1 MRPKKLT
8 LSAWGPYADEQIVDF
23 DGISD
28 GLFLLTGPTGSGKTM
43 IFDGI
48 SYALFGVPSGKIRER
63 DTLRS
68 DFAKETDET
77 FVKLSF
83 EHRGNVYTVIRHPR
97 YTRQKKRGEGE
108 ITVNEK
114 ACLYMP
120 GGQVIE
126 NLTVVNEKISEI
138 LGVNH
143 EQFKQI
149 AMIAQGEFQELLTAD
164 SKKRVEIFRNIFGT
178 EVYERIQRRL
188 SERAGTLAKEI
199 DALRNRTEEAMAS
212 IVSQNHEKLQYLLGQ
227 QVVHEA
233 QVADA
238 LGEAVAKDRQLLA
251 ATDKILKELG
261 EAYNAA
267 ELDYKLYIQNK
278 NNEANERAASEKLL
292 AALEKGEQDF
302 LKLQPEYDN
311 LSERQSEIRALQ
323 KKLDE
328 DSRLMDIVKA
338 IQGQEKI
345 CREAAKKSASAKE
358 ERQRQKAALDKLQD
372 TIAQNK
378 EKLSE
383 QQKAD
388 EAVALYEG
396 GLKDGQR
403 AAKDCEQLV
412 CLCKD
417 FVGVKKAYAAKTAVY
432 QKAQDEADEKKQRY
446 EGADRIFRQAA
457 AGLLA
462 QKLLEGQPCPVCG
475 SVHHPSPAALVSG
488 IVSEAQLKGLKSESE
503 TAVKL
508 ADKFLNELTGL
519 QGEKVAHWTNIV
531 RQAKTVLAIED
542 DRALV
547 GNGGIYE
554 TEQLFY
560 KAVQAKKEAI
570 AAKNE
575 EISARL
581 SRAKQQK
588 KQFEALRQKQED
600 LEKALGEKTA
610 LFEKYSEAA
619 ANLEI
624 EAQKQKALLE
634 NTKQQLPK
642 GLTEAAIIMRRQ
654 ETEHSLKAAEKA
666 VDAVQKAYNEVLLQ
680 LTQDKAKHK
689 EVAAH
694 LEKYEAEAK
703 KCRQSLLKLTG
714 GAEPEAWLSKLRAQ
728 MEEKKKD
735 RDFLYRMYHQNS
747 DVYKTLKAKAG
758 KKEALDEA
766 YGRIKKLENAAR
778 GNNQR
783 RLEFEQYVLGT
794 YFDEILEAANLRLYH
809 MSEGRYELFRTEKVK
824 DMRRRNSLDI
834 EVLDNYTGRRRPVK
848 TLSGGESFK
857 AALSL
862 ALGLSDVIQNYV
874 GGIDIDLLFIDEGFG
889 SLDETSVQTAVDT
902 LMTLAGGSRMVG
914 IISHV
919 SELKERIDTQ
929 IIVEKGVCGSRIRK
943 GGQNE
948 F

>member
-97 YTRQKKRGEGE
+97 YTRPKKRGEGE

-188 SERAGTLAKEI
+188 SERAGALAKEI

-212 IVSQNHEKLQYLLGQ
+212 IVSQNHEKLQYLLSQ

-311 LSERQSEIRALQ
+311 LSERRFEIRALQ

-388 EAVALYEG
+388 EAVSLYEG

-412 CLCKD
+412 CQCKD
-417 FVGVKKAYAAKTAVY
+417 FVGVKKAYAAKTAEY
-432 QKAQDEADEKKQRY
+432 QKAQGRADEKKRRY

-488 IVSEAQLKGLKSESE
+488 VVSEAQLKGLKSESE

-508 ADKFLNELTGL
+508 ADKLLNELTGL

-531 RQAKTVLAIED
+531 RQTKTVLAIED

-547 GNGGIYE
+547 GSGGIYE
-554 TEQLFY
+554 TEQFFY

-575 EISARL
+575 EISAQL
-581 SRAKQQK
+581 SQAKQQK
-588 KQFEALRQKQED
+588 KQFETLRKQQED
-600 LEKALGEKTA
+600 LEKAFGEKTA

-666 VDAVQKAYNEVLLQ
+666 VDAVQKAYEKVLLQ

-703 KCRQSLLKLTG
+703 KCRQSLLKLTD
-714 GAEPEAWLSKLRAQ
+714 GAEPEAWLSKLRVQ

-758 KKEALDEA
+758 KKEALDEV

>member
-97 YTRQKKRGEGE
+97 YTRPKKRGEGE

-188 SERAGTLAKEI
+188 SERAGALAKEI

-212 IVSQNHEKLQYLLGQ
+212 IVSQNHEKLQYLLSQ

-238 LGEAVAKDRQLLA
+238 LSEAVAKDRQLLA

-311 LSERQSEIRALQ
+311 LSERQFEIRALQ

-388 EAVALYEG
+388 EAVSLYEG

-412 CLCKD
+412 CQCKD
-417 FVGVKKAYAAKTAVY
+417 FVGVKKAYAAKTAEY
-432 QKAQDEADEKKQRY
+432 QKAQGRADEKKRRY

-488 IVSEAQLKGLKSESE
+488 VVSEAQLKGLKSESE

-508 ADKFLNELTGL
+508 ADKLLNELTGL

-531 RQAKTVLAIED
+531 RQTKTVLAIED

-547 GNGGIYE
+547 GSGGIYE

-575 EISARL
+575 EISAQL
-581 SRAKQQK
+581 SQAKQQK
-588 KQFEALRQKQED
+588 KQFETLRKQQED

-666 VDAVQKAYNEVLLQ
+666 VDAVQKAYEKVLLQ

-703 KCRQSLLKLTG
+703 KCRQSLLKLTD

-758 KKEALDEA
+758 KKEALDEV

-902 LMTLAGGSRMVG
+902 LMALAGGSRMVG

>member
-97 YTRQKKRGEGE
+97 YTRPKKRGEGE

-120 GGQVIE
+120 GGEVIE

-188 SERAGTLAKEI
+188 SERAGALAKEI

-212 IVSQNHEKLQYLLGQ
+212 IVSQNHEKLQYLLSQ

-278 NNEANERAASEKLL
+278 NNEANERAVSEKLL

-311 LSERQSEIRALQ
+311 LSERRFEIRALQ

-388 EAVALYEG
+388 EAVSLYEG

-412 CLCKD
+412 CQCKD
-417 FVGVKKAYAAKTAVY
+417 FVGVKKAYAAKTAEY
-432 QKAQDEADEKKQRY
+432 QKAQGRADEKKRRY

-488 IVSEAQLKGLKSESE
+488 VVSEAQLKGLKSESE

-508 ADKFLNELTGL
+508 ADKLLNELTGL

-531 RQAKTVLAIED
+531 RQTKTVLAIED

-547 GNGGIYE
+547 GSGGIYE

-575 EISARL
+575 EISALL
-581 SRAKQQK
+581 SQAKQQK
-588 KQFEALRQKQED
+588 KQFETLRKQQED

-666 VDAVQKAYNEVLLQ
+666 VDAVQKAYEKVLLQ

-703 KCRQSLLKLTG
+703 KCRQSLLKLTD

-758 KKEALDEA
+758 KKEALDEV

>member
-97 YTRQKKRGEGE
+97 YTRPKKRGEGE

-120 GGQVIE
+120 GGEVIE

-188 SERAGTLAKEI
+188 SERAGALAKEI

-212 IVSQNHEKLQYLLGQ
+212 IVSQNHEKLQYLLSQ

-238 LGEAVAKDRQLLA
+238 LGEAEAKDRQLLA
-251 ATDKILKELG
+251 ATDRILKELG

-267 ELDYKLYIQNK
+267 ELEYKLYIQNK

-311 LSERQSEIRALQ
+311 LSERQFEIRALQ

-388 EAVALYEG
+388 EAVSLYEG

-412 CLCKD
+412 CQCKD
-417 FVGVKKAYAAKTAVY
+417 FVGVKKAYAAKTAEY
-432 QKAQDEADEKKQRY
+432 QKAQGRADEKKRRY

-488 IVSEAQLKGLKSESE
+488 VVSEAQLKGLKSESE

-508 ADKFLNELTGL
+508 ADKLLNELTGL

-531 RQAKTVLAIED
+531 RQTKTVLAIED

-547 GNGGIYE
+547 GSGGIYE

-575 EISARL
+575 EISALL
-581 SRAKQQK
+581 SQAKQQK
-588 KQFEALRQKQED
+588 KQFETLRKQQED

-666 VDAVQKAYNEVLLQ
+666 VDAVQKAYEKVLLQ

-703 KCRQSLLKLTG
+703 KCRQSLLKLTD

-758 KKEALDEA
+758 KKEALDEV

>member
-97 YTRQKKRGEGE
+97 YTRPKKRGEGE

-188 SERAGTLAKEI
+188 SERAGALAKEI

-212 IVSQNHEKLQYLLGQ
+212 IVSQNHEKLQYLLSQ

-311 LSERQSEIRALQ
+311 LSERQFEIRALQ

-388 EAVALYEG
+388 EAVSLYEG

-412 CLCKD
+412 CQCKD
-417 FVGVKKAYAAKTAVY
+417 FVGVKKAYAAKTAEY
-432 QKAQDEADEKKQRY
+432 QKAQGRADEKKRRY

-488 IVSEAQLKGLKSESE
+488 VVSEAQLKGLKSESE

-508 ADKFLNELTGL
+508 ADKLLNELTGL

-531 RQAKTVLAIED
+531 RQTKTVLAIED

-547 GNGGIYE
+547 GSGGIYE
-554 TEQLFY
+554 TEQFFY

-575 EISARL
+575 EISAQL
-581 SRAKQQK
+581 SQAKQQK
-588 KQFEALRQKQED
+588 KQFETLRKQQED
-600 LEKALGEKTA
+600 LEKAFGEKTA

-666 VDAVQKAYNEVLLQ
+666 VDAVQKAYEKVLLQ

-703 KCRQSLLKLTG
+703 KCRQSLLKLTD
-714 GAEPEAWLSKLRAQ
+714 GAEPEAWLSKLRVQ

-758 KKEALDEA
+758 KKEALDEV

>member
-97 YTRQKKRGEGE
+97 YTRPKKRGEGE

-120 GGQVIE
+120 GGEVIE

-188 SERAGTLAKEI
+188 SERAGALAKEI

-212 IVSQNHEKLQYLLGQ
+212 IVSQNHEKLQYLLSQ

-267 ELDYKLYIQNK
+267 EFDYKLYIQNK

-311 LSERQSEIRALQ
+311 LSERRFEIRALQ

-345 CREAAKKSASAKE
+345 CREAAEKSASAKE

-388 EAVALYEG
+388 EAVSLYEG

-412 CLCKD
+412 CQCKD
-417 FVGVKKAYAAKTAVY
+417 FVGVKKAYAAKTAEY
-432 QKAQDEADEKKQRY
+432 QKAQGRADEKKRRY

-488 IVSEAQLKGLKSESE
+488 VVSEAQLKGLKSESE

-508 ADKFLNELTGL
+508 ADKLLNELTGL

-531 RQAKTVLAIED
+531 RQTKTVLAIED

-547 GNGGIYE
+547 GSGGIYE

-575 EISARL
+575 EISALL
-581 SRAKQQK
+581 SQAKQQK
-588 KQFEALRQKQED
+588 QQFETLRKQQED

-666 VDAVQKAYNEVLLQ
+666 VDAVQKAYEKVLLQ

-703 KCRQSLLKLTG
+703 KCRQSLLKLTD

-758 KKEALDEA
+758 KKEALDEV

-943 GGQNE
+943 GDQNE

>member
-23 DGISD
+23 GGISD

-97 YTRQKKRGEGE
+97 YTRPKKRGEGE

-188 SERAGTLAKEI
+188 SERAGALAKEI

-212 IVSQNHEKLQYLLGQ
+212 IVSQNHEKLQYLLSQ

-311 LSERQSEIRALQ
+311 LSERQFEIRALQ

-388 EAVALYEG
+388 EAVSLYEG

-412 CLCKD
+412 CQCKD
-417 FVGVKKAYAAKTAVY
+417 FVGVKKAYAAKTAEY
-432 QKAQDEADEKKQRY
+432 QKAQGRADEKKRRY

-488 IVSEAQLKGLKSESE
+488 VVSEAQLKGLKSESE

-508 ADKFLNELTGL
+508 ADKLLNELTGL

-531 RQAKTVLAIED
+531 RQTKTVLAIED

-547 GNGGIYE
+547 GSGGIYE

-575 EISARL
+575 EISAQL
-581 SRAKQQK
+581 SQAKQQK
-588 KQFEALRQKQED
+588 QQFETLRKQQED

-666 VDAVQKAYNEVLLQ
+666 VDAVQKAYEKVLLQ

-703 KCRQSLLKLTG
+703 KCRQSLLKLTD
-714 GAEPEAWLSKLRAQ
+714 GAEPEAWLSKLRVQ

-758 KKEALDEA
+758 KKEALDEV

>member
-97 YTRQKKRGEGE
+97 YTRPKKRGEGE

-188 SERAGTLAKEI
+188 SERAGVLAKEI

-212 IVSQNHEKLQYLLGQ
+212 IVSQNHEKLQYLLSQ

-311 LSERQSEIRALQ
+311 LSERQFEIRALQ

-388 EAVALYEG
+388 EAVSLYEG

-412 CLCKD
+412 CQCKD
-417 FVGVKKAYAAKTAVY
+417 FVGVKKAYAAKTAEY
-432 QKAQDEADEKKQRY
+432 QKAQGRADEKKRRY

-488 IVSEAQLKGLKSESE
+488 VVSEAQLKGLKSESE

-508 ADKFLNELTGL
+508 ADKLLNELTGL

-531 RQAKTVLAIED
+531 RQTKTVLAIED

-547 GNGGIYE
+547 GSGGIYE

-575 EISARL
+575 EISAQL
-581 SRAKQQK
+581 SQAKQQK
-588 KQFEALRQKQED
+588 KQFETLRKQQED
-600 LEKALGEKTA
+600 LEKAFGEKTA

-666 VDAVQKAYNEVLLQ
+666 VDAVQKAYEKVLLQ

-703 KCRQSLLKLTG
+703 KCRQSLLKLTD
-714 GAEPEAWLSKLRAQ
+714 GAEPEAWLSKLRVQ

-758 KKEALDEA
+758 KKEALDEV

>member
-97 YTRQKKRGEGE
+97 YTRPKKRGEGE

-120 GGQVIE
+120 GGEVIE

-188 SERAGTLAKEI
+188 SERAGALAKEI

-212 IVSQNHEKLQYLLGQ
+212 IVSQNHEKLQYLLSQ

-278 NNEANERAASEKLL
+278 NNEANERAVSEKLL

-311 LSERQSEIRALQ
+311 LSERRFEIRALQ

-388 EAVALYEG
+388 EAVSLYEG

-412 CLCKD
+412 CQCKD
-417 FVGVKKAYAAKTAVY
+417 FVGVKKAYAAKTAEY
-432 QKAQDEADEKKQRY
+432 QKAQGRADEKKRRY

-488 IVSEAQLKGLKSESE
+488 VVSEAQLKGLKSESE

-508 ADKFLNELTGL
+508 ADKLLNELTGL

-531 RQAKTVLAIED
+531 RQTKTVLAIED

-547 GNGGIYE
+547 GSGGIYE

-575 EISARL
+575 EISALL
-581 SRAKQQK
+581 SQAKQQK
-588 KQFEALRQKQED
+588 KQFETLRKQQED

-666 VDAVQKAYNEVLLQ
+666 VDAVQKAYEKVLLQ
-680 LTQDKAKHK
+680 LTQGKAKHK

-703 KCRQSLLKLTG
+703 KCRQSLLKLTD

-758 KKEALDEA
+758 KKEALDEV

>member
-97 YTRQKKRGEGE
+97 YTRPKKRGEGE

-188 SERAGTLAKEI
+188 SERAGALAKEI

-212 IVSQNHEKLQYLLGQ
+212 IVSQNHEKLQYLLSQ

-311 LSERQSEIRALQ
+311 LSERQFEIRALQ

-388 EAVALYEG
+388 EAVSLYEG

-412 CLCKD
+412 CQCKD
-417 FVGVKKAYAAKTAVY
+417 FVGVKKAYAAKTAEY
-432 QKAQDEADEKKQRY
+432 QKAQGRADEKKRRY

-488 IVSEAQLKGLKSESE
+488 VVSEAQLKGLKSESE

-508 ADKFLNELTGL
+508 ADKLLNELTGL

-531 RQAKTVLAIED
+531 RQTKTVLAIED

-547 GNGGIYE
+547 GSGGIYE

-575 EISARL
+575 EISAQL
-581 SRAKQQK
+581 SQAKQQK
-588 KQFEALRQKQED
+588 QQFETLRKQQED

-666 VDAVQKAYNEVLLQ
+666 VDAVQKAYEKVLLQ

-703 KCRQSLLKLTG
+703 KCRQSLLKLTD
-714 GAEPEAWLSKLRAQ
+714 GAEPEAWLSKLRVQ

-758 KKEALDEA
+758 KKEALDEV

>member
-97 YTRQKKRGEGE
+97 YTRPKKRGEGE

-120 GGQVIE
+120 GGEVIE

-188 SERAGTLAKEI
+188 SERAGALAKEI

-212 IVSQNHEKLQYLLGQ
+212 IVSQNHEKLQYLLSQ

-251 ATDKILKELG
+251 ATDRILKELG

-267 ELDYKLYIQNK
+267 ELEYKLYIQNK

-311 LSERQSEIRALQ
+311 LSERQFEIRALQ

-388 EAVALYEG
+388 EAVSLYEG

-412 CLCKD
+412 CQCKD
-417 FVGVKKAYAAKTAVY
+417 FVGVKKAYAAKTAEY
-432 QKAQDEADEKKQRY
+432 QKAQGRADEKKRRY

-488 IVSEAQLKGLKSESE
+488 VVSEAQLKGLKSESE

-508 ADKFLNELTGL
+508 ADKLLNELTGL
-519 QGEKVAHWTNIV
+519 QGEKIAHWTNIV
-531 RQAKTVLAIED
+531 RQTKTVLAIED

-547 GNGGIYE
+547 GSGGIYE

-575 EISARL
+575 EISAQL
-581 SRAKQQK
+581 SQAKQQK
-588 KQFEALRQKQED
+588 KQFETLRKQQED

-666 VDAVQKAYNEVLLQ
+666 VDAVQKAYEKVLLQ

-703 KCRQSLLKLTG
+703 KCRQSLLKLTD

-758 KKEALDEA
+758 KKEALDEV